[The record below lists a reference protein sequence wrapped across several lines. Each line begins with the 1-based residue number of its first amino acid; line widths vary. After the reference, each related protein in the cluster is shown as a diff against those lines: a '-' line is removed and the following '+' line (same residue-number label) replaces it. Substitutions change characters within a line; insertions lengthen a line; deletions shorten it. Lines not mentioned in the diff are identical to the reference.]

1 MKVDV
6 RKTGK
11 VIIVDL
17 DADLVAGVGDE
28 LLSQVMNELLAEN
41 WKKILLNLSKV
52 SKIDSCGIGE
62 IVAGIKLAKRF
73 GSTVKLVNVG
83 QKVRDVFDLT
93 RILPLLD
100 IHENETLALEAFGA

>member
-6 RKTGK
+6 RQAEN

-28 LLSQVMNELLAEN
+28 LLSQVMNELLAED

-62 IVAGIKLAKRF
+62 IVAGIKLAARF
-73 GSTVKLVNVG
+73 GSVVKLVNVG
-83 QKVRDVFDLT
+83 EKVRDVFDLT

-100 IHENETLALEAFGA
+100 IHDNEAQALKAFAA

>member
-28 LLSQVMNELLAEN
+28 LLSQVMNELLAED

-73 GSTVKLVNVG
+73 GSAVKLVNVG
-83 QKVRDVFDLT
+83 PKVRDVLDLT

-100 IHENETLALEAFGA
+100 IHETEARALDAFAA